1 MSAPKIPKE
10 QWAQVIEKVG
20 GPVEYK
26 KIPVAEP
33 GPGEVSKLSLL
44 FGGGSGAD
52 SLFRS
57 SLTSSTP
64 VCATLISTPSTVT
77 GPSRPNYR
85 LSVATRVPVL
95 SWPVAPVSP
104 MKMQRLARPSV

>member
-33 GPGEVSKLSLL
+33 GPGEVSNAVHRT
-44 FGGGSGAD
+44 GQRHGANCV
-52 SLFRS
+52 SRFS
-57 SLTSSTP
+57 STSSTR

-77 GPSRPNYR
+77 GPSLPNY
-85 LSVATRVPVL
+85 LSSVATRAL
-95 SWPVAPVSP
+95 ASLWHVAPVSL
-104 MKMQRLARPSV
+104 MRTAR